1 MLKDLLLKL
10 KKTVKSF
17 RITRS
22 VFSYPY
28 ILFMLLFVVTPLALI
43 LINAFLVDSS
53 LSFGNFIALIHDG
66 ASIPT
71 LFTSLLVGLITT
83 MICLIVGYPVAYIL
97 SKRNSGKIIVLLFIL
112 PMWVNFLIRTLSTRA
127 MFEALQIDLGLGT
140 VVFGM
145 VYNFIPFM
153 ILPLHTTLSNIDKS
167 YVEAAQDL
175 GANPPTVFL
184 KTTFP
189 LSIPGIISGITMV
202 FIPTIST
209 FAISQLLGG
218 IYLFGD
224 SIYSK
229 FNHGMYG
236 VGSVMSLIMLV
247 FVVISNVFISK
258 VNKGGVAR
266 NIW

>member
-1 MLKDLLLKL
+1 MKSKIKKLLKN
-10 KKTVKSF
+10 F

-22 VFSYPY
+22 AFSYPY
-28 ILFMLLFVVTPLALI
+28 ILFMLIFVVLPLALI
-43 LINAFLVDSS
+43 LINAFMVDQR
-53 LSFGNFIALIHDG
+53 LSFGNFISLVQDR
-66 ASIPT
+66 ASLPT
-71 LFTSLLVGLITT
+71 LLTSLLVGLVTTIT
-83 MICLIVGYPVAYIL
+83 CLVVGYPVAYIL
-97 SKRNSGKIIVLLFIL
+97 AKRKSGRIIALLFIL

-127 MFEALQIDLGLGT
+127 MFEALGIDLGMGT
-140 VVFGM
+140 VLFGM

-167 YVEAAQDL
+167 YIEAAQDL
-175 GANPPTVFL
+175 GASPSIVFL
-184 KTTFP
+184 KATLP

-247 FVVISNVFISK
+247 FVIISNVFISK
-258 VNKGGVAR
+258 VNKGGAAR
-266 NIW
+266 NLW